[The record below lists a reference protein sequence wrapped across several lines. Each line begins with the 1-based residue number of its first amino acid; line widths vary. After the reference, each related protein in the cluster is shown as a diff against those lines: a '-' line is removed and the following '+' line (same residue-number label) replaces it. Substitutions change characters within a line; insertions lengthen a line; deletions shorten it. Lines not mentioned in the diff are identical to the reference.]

1 MELISNKIIIVFET
15 NNLITSDEIK
25 SSLVIKR
32 KYSDIYTL
40 DEIYKDSNILKNY
53 NYLLDCTFEN
63 KIFKQYLNNKKGIL
77 IKEKYD
83 YIKTSTNKIILA
95 GPNISQL
102 TVAIYNKDM
111 NEIFEKN
118 INEYRDKVLF
128 LTNKDPEYKNLLN
141 FEKAINEGID
151 FSDFVKVNNNNKTYK
166 LINKI
171 PDKKEENVIYV
182 TPENIEILH
191 KLIEISKKILF

>member
-1 MELISNKIIIVFET
+1 
-15 NNLITSDEIK
+15 
-25 SSLVIKR
+25 
-32 KYSDIYTL
+32 
-40 DEIYKDSNILKNY
+40 
-53 NYLLDCTFEN
+53 
-63 KIFKQYLNNKKGIL
+63 
-77 IKEKYD
+77 
-83 YIKTSTNKIILA
+83 
-95 GPNISQL
+95 
-102 TVAIYNKDM
+102 M